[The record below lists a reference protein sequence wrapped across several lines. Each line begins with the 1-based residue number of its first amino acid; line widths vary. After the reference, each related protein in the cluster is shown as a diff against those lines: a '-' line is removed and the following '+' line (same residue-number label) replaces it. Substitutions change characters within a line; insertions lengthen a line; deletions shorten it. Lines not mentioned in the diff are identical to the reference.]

1 MTHTT
6 VICTK
11 QHIERNP
18 DLTVALIIKLTQT
31 IKQKHIST
39 QEGIETKLKKT
50 KKTKDYIKKLLT
62 DGKSE
67 RGPCIFFDG
76 HNLTVQN

>member
-39 QEGIETKLKKT
+39 QEGTKLKKT

-67 RGPCIFFDG
+67 RVPCIFFDE
-76 HNLTVQN
+76 HNLTEQN